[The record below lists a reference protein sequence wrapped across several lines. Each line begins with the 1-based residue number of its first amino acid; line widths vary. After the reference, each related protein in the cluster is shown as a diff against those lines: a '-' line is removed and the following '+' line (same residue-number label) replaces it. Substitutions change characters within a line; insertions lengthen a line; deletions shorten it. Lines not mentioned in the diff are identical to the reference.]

1 MVDLTNQVQIRL
13 KITRLF
19 RKNDKKTIK
28 NGNKTA
34 QNDKKELQS
43 LIQSQ
48 KITEEMAQNGTKRHK
63 TKIFKDMYINNKYG
77 M

>member
-63 TKIFKDMYINNKYG
+63 TKNI
-77 M
+77 